1 MYNNLRKNLRFSL
14 NSSFIIYNPY
24 YYRHIPKQHLNAIP
38 ELLFP
43 KKYVPPLI
51 KYLPGC
57 NYIFAIIYL
66 SYAF

>member
-1 MYNNLRKNLRFSL
+1 MYNNLRKNNLRKNLQLLL
-14 NSSFIIYNPY
+14 NSSFIIYNSY
-24 YYRHIPKQHLNAIP
+24 YSKQHLNAIP

-57 NYIFAIIYL
+57 N
-66 SYAF
+66 

>member
-1 MYNNLRKNLRFSL
+1 MYNNLRKNNLRKNLQLPL
-14 NSSFIIYNPY
+14 NSSFIIYNSY
-24 YYRHIPKQHLNAIP
+24 YYHHISKQHLNAIP

-57 NYIFAIIYL
+57 N
-66 SYAF
+66 